1 MRIAS
6 ALLVMII
13 LAGCSQPKLDQP
25 VSPEATLFGP
35 TAMRI
40 HPQFTELKDW
50 TADGVPDGIEALVE
64 FQDQFGDPTKAAG
77 TLMFELYEYRQ
88 GNPESRGARIS
99 NPWIGSLSTLQDQKA
114 RWNRVSR
121 TYLFQLAMPGINAQ
135 QRFVL
140 TASFRSTTGGR
151 FFDKVVIVNP
161 SQETPGATTQ
171 PAVKP

>member
-1 MRIAS
+1 MRIAC
-6 ALLVMII
+6 ALLVMTV
-13 LAGCSQPKLDQP
+13 LAGCSQPKLDEPAAQ
-25 VSPEATLFGP
+25 EATLFGP

-50 TADGVPDGIEALVE
+50 TGDGVPDGIEALVE

-77 TLMFELYEYRQ
+77 TLMFELYDYRQ
-88 GNPESRGARIS
+88 GNPEPRGARIS

-121 TYLFQLAMPGINAQ
+121 TYLFQLAMPGISPQ

-140 TASFRSTTGGR
+140 TASFRSTAGGR
-151 FFDKVVIVNP
+151 FFDKVVIANQT
-161 SQETPGATTQ
+161 QETPGATTR
-171 PAVKP
+171 PAAKP